1 MLIMPADVV
10 FTCLPAASAGPIGH
24 HRVMSAAGIGT
35 STGETDVI
43 AGNGVNAANA
53 GNGVNAANA
62 ENGGSIAA
70 TEIIANIASG
80 NEPRAL
86 PETAGP
92 FS

>member
-1 MLIMPADVV
+1 MIMPADVV
-10 FTCLPAASAGPIGH
+10 FTCLPAASAGPTGH

-35 STGETDVI
+35 SIGGTDVI
-43 AGNGVNAANA
+43 A

-70 TEIIANIASG
+70 TEIIANTASG